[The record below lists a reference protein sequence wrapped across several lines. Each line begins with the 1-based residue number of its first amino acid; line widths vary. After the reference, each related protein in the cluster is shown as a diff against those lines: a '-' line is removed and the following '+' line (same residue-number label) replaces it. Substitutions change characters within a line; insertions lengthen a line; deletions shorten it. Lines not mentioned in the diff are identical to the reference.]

1 MQPPRRVG
9 RCLPPP
15 PGRRCP
21 IPRTQQRQQARG
33 GGGGSHYGRAQR
45 RCVQVLVRGVGAPM
59 HISRRRGLHKHHPRS
74 PPFQHPLR
82 VSGRFVGP
90 CSFASR
96 WWWWWWGRG
105 GGSHHRLHSPPPP
118 KPPPAPGR
126 GFLHPSQRP
135 ALRHDGRRCARAPGC
150 QPPSRALGRAAPALP
165 PQRPRAVGGGGRGGW
180 GGALGAGDPPCLRG
194 SVKTAATGA
203 TARPVAASA
212 PPIGAQWSPHG
223 ADANFTGGVCIH
235 RRWTVRVARILKH
248 FTNETSDFYISNS
261 HDSGSELFVTGRFR
275 RLVDLHPGLLRRLSD
290 LSYQTG
296 LT

>member
-1 MQPPRRVG
+1 MDARSAAAC
-9 RCLPPP
+9 RCWCVAWVHPCISAGDGDCTSTTRDPLHSSTRCASAGALWGLAPLP
-15 PGRRCP
+15 
-21 IPRTQQRQQARG
+21 RG
-33 GGGGSHYGRAQR
+33 GGGG
-45 RCVQVLVRGVGAPM
+45 
-59 HISRRRGLHKHHPRS
+59 
-74 PPFQHPLR
+74 
-82 VSGRFVGP
+82 
-90 CSFASR
+90 
-96 WWWWWWGRG
+96 G
-105 GGSHHRLHSPPPP
+105 GGGAGEAITACTPPPPP